1 MQGTQIRAALVSTN
15 SITQGEQVPILW
27 KDLLNDGVHID
38 FAHRTF
44 QWDSEAKLKAHV
56 HCIIVGYSMS
66 VEKREKKIFSDDR
79 PQIVN
84 NINPYLMD
92 GPNVLIESRKNSLC
106 DAPAVVFGSMPNDGG
121 YLSDFSTEKR
131 EEIIS
136 KYPDATDMFKR
147 FVGATEFL
155 HNKERWC
162 LWLKGI
168 SPARIKKVPPVM
180 DAVAAVKQMREGSN
194 RAATKKLAETPTLFG
209 EIRQP
214 DTQYIIIPRHSSE
227 NRRYIPIGFVEP
239 DIICGDSN
247 LLIPDATL
255 VHFGILMSNVH
266 NAWMRAVCGRLEMR
280 YRYSVNVVYNNF
292 PWPTV
297 TEAQREKIEQTAQ
310 AILDARARYPDCS
323 LADLYDDLAMPPE
336 LRKAHQDNDRA
347 VMTAYGFKI
356 GMSESACVAE
366 LMKLYQELTK

>member
-1 MQGTQIRAALVSTN
+1 
-15 SITQGEQVPILW
+15 
-27 KDLLNDGVHID
+27 
-38 FAHRTF
+38 
-44 QWDSEAKLKAHV
+44 
-56 HCIIVGYSMS
+56 
-66 VEKREKKIFSDDR
+66 
-79 PQIVN
+79 
-84 NINPYLMD
+84 MD

-121 YLSDFSTEKR
+121 YLSDFSTEER

-180 DAVAAVKQMREGSN
+180 DAVAAVKQMRESSN

-239 DIICGDSN
+239 DVICGDSN